1 MMKVSVIVP
10 VYNVEKYLREC
21 IDSLLSQTEP
31 FYEILLVD
39 DGSKDNSGAICD
51 EYAAQH
57 DSVRVVHKR
66 NAGLGMAR
74 NTGLDNI
81 TGEYV
86 AFVDSDDYLAPDWL
100 EMMTRTLR
108 ETGTDMC
115 KSGFQRVQD
124 DGTVFYRTDYADE
137 VFAGEGARSAFAPRL
152 LGSLPDKKD
161 SLEMCVWG
169 VLYSVEPI
177 REQGLRFL
185 SEREILSEDLP
196 FNIAYLQHANGACTT
211 SYIGYHYRSNS
222 ASLTRSYRADR
233 FERSCHFYREMSRT
247 LKELGYDEQTQNR
260 FDRLF
265 FVYIKACVSQ
275 ESRAVSGHGAKQSL
289 ENIRRICRDELI
301 AKIVTTYPIRKLG
314 LKQRVFV
321 YMLQLRAAW
330 LLYLLA
336 NKGII

>member
-1 MMKVSVIVP
+1 MKASVIVP
-10 VYNVEKYLREC
+10 VYNVEKYLRQC
-21 IDSLLSQTEP
+21 VDSLLAQTVP

-57 DSVRVVHKR
+57 DCVRVVHKQ

-81 TGEYV
+81 TGDFV

-100 EMMTRTLR
+100 EAMTHTL
-108 ETGTDMC
+108 EQAETDMC

-137 VFAGEGARSAFAPRL
+137 VFDGEQARSAFAPRL

-161 SLEMCVWG
+161 SLEMCVCG
-169 VLYSVEPI
+169 VLYSAKPI
-177 REQGLRFL
+177 REHGLRFL

-196 FNIAYLQHANGACTT
+196 FNIAYLQHADGACTT
-211 SYIGYHYRSNS
+211 SYIGYNYRANP
-222 ASLTRSYRADR
+222 ASLTKSYRADR
-233 FERSCHFYREMSRT
+233 FERSCHFYREMSST
-247 LKELGYDEQTQNR
+247 LEHLGYDEQTQMR

-289 ENIRRICRDELI
+289 ENIRRICRDGLV
-301 AKIVTTYPIRKLG
+301 AQIVTTYPIRKLG

-321 YMLQLRAAW
+321 YMLRLRAAR
-330 LLYLLA
+330 LLYAFA